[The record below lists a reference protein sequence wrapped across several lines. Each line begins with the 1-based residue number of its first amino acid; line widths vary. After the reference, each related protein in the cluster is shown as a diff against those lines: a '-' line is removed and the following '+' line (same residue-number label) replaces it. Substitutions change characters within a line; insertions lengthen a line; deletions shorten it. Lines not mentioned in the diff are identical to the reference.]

1 MTRRTVAIPSS
12 QLSSLAGCG
21 MRGGIA
27 IGCELKHV
35 CKLNTLPRLGDWV
48 FSNSIPGI
56 HPIQPIPLIA
66 PRCYICRGISWVIA
80 WNMSDLIGWRK
91 CVLYKVLESAPDSAY
106 LPINQPGL
114 ASSIVAI
121 VTKPNTSIPALDP
134 PAISHPG
141 SNTTDRQ
148 ITANHFE
155 TAPLFHIF

>member
-35 CKLNTLPRLGDWV
+35 CKLNTLPRLDDWV

-106 LPINQPGL
+106 LPINHPGL
-114 ASSIVAI
+114 ASAHCCHCDQ
-121 VTKPNTSIPALDP
+121 TKYLNTRIRPTT
-134 PAISHPG
+134 
-141 SNTTDRQ
+141 NTHQYQVIQYIRPTTNTNTKQ
-148 ITANHFE
+148 YNT
-155 TAPLFHIF
+155 